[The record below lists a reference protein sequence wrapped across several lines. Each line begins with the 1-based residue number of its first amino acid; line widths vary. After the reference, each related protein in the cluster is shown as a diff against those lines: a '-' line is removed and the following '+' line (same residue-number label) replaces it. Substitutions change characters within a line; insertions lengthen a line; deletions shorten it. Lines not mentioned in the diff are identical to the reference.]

1 MKITALTI
9 LLGSAGVVGCAHE
22 MPHHEPSSPHHES
35 AVRVDHHEAPVA
47 WVSDHHD
54 VPAHHVVGAVDAEGT
69 SPDDAVSHLQSRAAA
84 IGADRVIEVVTE
96 PAGGGRFR
104 ARGRAIRTT
113 H

>member
-9 LLGSAGVVGCAHE
+9 LLGSAGVAGCAHE
-22 MPHHEPSSPHHES
+22 MPHHQAPHHETAAS
-35 AVRVDHHEAPVA
+35 VDHHERPIA

-54 VPAHHVVGAVDAEGT
+54 VPAHHVVASVEAEGDSVT
-69 SPDDAVSHLQSRAAA
+69 DAVSHLQSRAAVL
-84 IGADRVIEVVTE
+84 GADRVIEVVTE
-96 PAGGGRFR
+96 PAGTGRFR

>member
-1 MKITALTI
+1 MKITVLTI
-9 LLGSAGVVGCAHE
+9 LLGSAGVAGCAHE
-22 MPHHEPSSPHHES
+22 MPHHEAPHHES
-35 AVRVDHHEAPVA
+35 AARVDHHESPVA

-54 VPAHHVVGAVDAEGT
+54 VPAHHVVGAVEAEGS
-69 SPDDAVSHLQSRAAA
+69 SPADAVSHLQSRAAA

-104 ARGRAIRTT
+104 ASGRAIRTT